1 MPESKN
7 QECVS
12 TAQAK
17 DIKGTL
23 SKELKKHGC
32 SVTKWTAKGKQ
43 VEIAIQC
50 DKSGLVA
57 KGNLRGTVEPKNY
70 NLSGEAEGTFQQ
82 IPSQASVSLK
92 GKWLKICP
100 KT

>member
-23 SKELKKHGC
+23 SNELKKHGC
-32 SVTKWTAKGKQ
+32 TVSKWTAKGKQ
-43 VEIAIQC
+43 VEIAIRC
-50 DKSGLVA
+50 DKSGLIA
-57 KGNLRGTVEPKNY
+57 QGQLRGRVESKSY

-82 IPSQASVSLK
+82 IPSQASVSLQ
-92 GKWLKICP
+92 GKWLKNC
-100 KT
+100 K